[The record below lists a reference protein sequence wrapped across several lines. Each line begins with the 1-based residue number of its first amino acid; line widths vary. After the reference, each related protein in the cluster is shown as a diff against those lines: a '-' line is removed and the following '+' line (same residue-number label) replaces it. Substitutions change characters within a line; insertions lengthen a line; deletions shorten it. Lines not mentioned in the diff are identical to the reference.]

1 MLNHHPLLNS
11 KLNNGFSLIELLI
24 TLLLSSVL
32 LAMVI
37 GLYVTGVTSGSKSL
51 KFSRLRTDIQSLVT
65 MIEKDVR
72 RAGAGGSDYLVGIGA
87 NKSIDINS
95 AKNCIVYYYNHNQTA
110 TLEHSNKM
118 AISLKNNAIK
128 FKTGVG
134 KVAEDACSTTTGWKG
149 LSDDTF
155 ISISDFILT
164 EMVTSSA
171 TATLRRLD
179 ISLTGE
185 LLSDSQY
192 SHSVSSRV
200 QIRNPEFN

>member
-1 MLNHHPLLNS
+1 MLNNQLAINS
-11 KLNNGFSLIELLI
+11 KLMNGFSLIELLI
-24 TLLLSSVL
+24 ALLLSSIL

-51 KFSRLRTDIQSLVT
+51 KYSRLRTDIQSLVT

-72 RAGAGGSDYLVGIGA
+72 RAGFGGSDYLVGISA

-95 AKNCIVYYYNHNQTA
+95 AKNCIVYYYNHNQSSS
-110 TLEHSNKM
+110 LEHSNKM

-134 KVAEDACSTTTGWKG
+134 KVAEDVCSATSGWKG
-149 LSDDTF
+149 LSDDKF
-155 ISISDFILT
+155 ISISQFILT

-171 TATLRRLD
+171 TATIRSLD
-179 ISLTGE
+179 ITLSGE
-185 LLSDSQY
+185 LVSDSQY
-192 SHSVSSRV
+192 SQSVSSRV